1 MATLTGAW
9 RALGPAMARGRLR
22 DVGLG
27 ALGAALGLAAC
38 AWLILS
44 PEIDLRHGLYMIAP
58 LGASAA
64 LFFAVPNSPLAQP
77 WSAVVGNSLSAAVA
91 VAVLRLG
98 LPPAL
103 TLGLATGLAILAMSL
118 ARALH
123 PPGGAVA
130 MTAALS
136 PQAIQELGF
145 RFVLAPVAVGTVALV
160 LIAMAHARV
169 SGRHYPLRQTPVPGV
184 ADRPP
189 AERLGLGEADLA
201 AILRDYRQSANLGTE
216 DLARLIAAAEL
227 QSAGKRLGTLTCAEI
242 MSRDLVTVRVE
253 TPLAEV
259 AEIFRTHAF
268 TSLPVVDEVG
278 RLAGVVFQIHLIRG
292 AIRARGGFAGGLAD
306 LLSGRRWAQTAGDVM
321 EVALPRATLH
331 TPAGLL
337 LPWLADGRTE
347 AVPVMEHGRLV
358 GIVTRTDLLGALA
371 HRAALGA

>member
-1 MATLTGAW
+1 MTDRFGAW
-9 RALGPAMARGRLR
+9 RALGPAMARVRLR
-22 DVGLG
+22 DAGLG
-27 ALGAALGLAAC
+27 ALGAALCLAAC
-38 AWLILS
+38 GWLILA
-44 PEIDLRHGLYMIAP
+44 PEVDLRHGLYMIAP
-58 LGASAA
+58 LGASAV
-64 LFFAVPNSPLAQP
+64 LLFAVPNSPLAQP
-77 WSAVVGNSLSAAVA
+77 WSAVVGNCVSAAVA

-103 TLGLATGLAILAMSL
+103 TLGCATGLAILAMSL

-130 MTAALS
+130 MTAALT
-136 PQAIQELGF
+136 PDAIHELGF
-145 RFVLAPVAVGTVALV
+145 RFVLAPVALGTLALV

-169 SGRHYPLRQTPVPGV
+169 SGRPYPLRQTPPAP
-184 ADRPP
+184 ADRAPS
-189 AERLGLGEADLA
+189 ERLGLDEADLA
-201 AILRDYRQSANLGTE
+201 AILRDYRQSTNLGTE

-227 QSAGKRLGTLTCAEI
+227 QAAGKRLGALTCAEI
-242 MSRDLVTVRVE
+242 MSRDLVTVRLE

-268 TSLPVVDEVG
+268 TSLPVVDGAG

-292 AIRARGGFAGGLAD
+292 AIKARASFATGLAD
-306 LLSGRRWAQTAGDVM
+306 LLSGRRWAQSAGDVM

-358 GIVTRTDLLGALA
+358 GIVTRTDLLAALA